1 MAVAQN
7 PAQRRDVYADAGF
20 VDAGVRPNFPRD
32 LIFRNNFT
40 CALNEHEQRIERART
55 QTHDFSI
62 VEELALLRKQ
72 PKWTEVKYWHALMD
86 WTL

>member
-20 VDAGVRPNFPRD
+20 VDARVRPNFPRD
-32 LIFRNNFT
+32 LIFGNYFT
-40 CALNEHEQRIERART
+40 CTLNEHEQRIERART
-55 QTHDFSI
+55 QTNDFST

-72 PKWTEVKYWHALMD
+72 PKWTEVKYWHALID